1 MLLRTV
7 SIALVTILLGNAQ
20 GSAQQRLW
28 TIGLDVG
35 RTHIGGTSRDTTSGD
50 DRAFRPSNSRVWS
63 LHASRRVGGFG
74 LGLIGSYGTAA
85 FALEGP
91 DLLLVD
97 RTVGFTFYEL
107 APVIGIPLT
116 GLGNDGLL
124 VLTGGPV
131 VALWSL
137 TDQPDRTRLGGRL
150 GLSLPVWFGQTLG
163 GLVRLDGIVTP
174 SVFEDGELP
183 DEFILPATWRVQV
196 SLGVLAGF

>member
-7 SIALVTILLGNAQ
+7 SIAFAAMVLAHAQ
-20 GSAQQRLW
+20 GSAQQHLW

-35 RTHIGGTSRDTTSGD
+35 QTHIGGTSRDTASGD
-50 DRAFRPSNSRVWS
+50 DQAFRPSNSTVWS
-63 LHASRRVGGFG
+63 LHASRRVGGFA
-74 LGLIGSYGTAA
+74 LGLIGSYGTAG

-97 RTVGFTFYEL
+97 RTAGFTFYEL
-107 APVIGIPLT
+107 APVIGIRLT

-131 VALWSL
+131 VSLWSL
-137 TDQPDRTRLGGRL
+137 TDQPDRTRLGARL
-150 GLSLPVWFGQTLG
+150 GLSLPIWFGQNLG
-163 GLVRLDGIVTP
+163 GMVRLDGVVTP

-183 DEFILPATWRVQV
+183 DDFILPATWRVQV